1 MVTGAMAETIF
12 VLKKGN
18 NHDEVDVITI
28 RKCLKLSVEQK
39 YQDLTLLKQLL
50 PNPGTFHV
58 SS

>member
-39 YQDLTLLKQLL
+39 YQDLTLLKQL
-50 PNPGTFHV
+50 
-58 SS
+58 